1 MTDIK
6 RVAKLAKLTI
16 SEKHFNKFS
25 SEFDSVVK
33 LVSKIQDLDLKKV
46 KGTSNST
53 NLKNITRE
61 DVIDPMR
68 ILSQEE
74 ALKNAKNTHNG
85 YFVVDA
91 ILNNE

>member
-1 MTDIK
+1 MTNIK

-16 SEKHFNKFS
+16 SEKHLNKFS
-25 SEFDSVVK
+25 SEFDSIVK
-33 LVSKIQDLDLKKV
+33 LVSKIQNLDLKNI

-61 DVIDPMR
+61 DVIDATR